1 MNVVYTH
8 PDFDLLWWDGGYWVK
23 VKDPEGIGSEKLAR
37 ISVNQAR
44 ELLHAFIRDEMEPA
58 SESAGGRGD
67 PAPCFGHLSRSY
79 CSITER
85 GWPKE

>member
-1 MNVVYTH
+1 MNLVYTH

-44 ELLHAFIRDEMEPA
+44 ELLHAFIRGEMEPDHQA
-58 SESAGGRGD
+58 KGRGD
-67 PAPCFGHLSRSY
+67 PASGYIHMQLNKHASSRGRR
-79 CSITER
+79 TE
-85 GWPKE
+85 